1 MVSLKIP
8 PEEAILR
15 ITERI
20 DAIQT
25 IPGNQ
30 SGPEYYEFVR
40 WCSKTWQA
48 IDGIYGADDVHAE
61 ELRMLGIANCSCNS
75 ALQAQIL
82 VNAFHTRLLEYI
94 GEIRAGMEIKER

>member
-1 MVSLKIP
+1 MAGLKIA

-20 DAIQT
+20 DAIGS

-30 SGPEYYEFVR
+30 YGPEYYEFVR
-40 WCSKTWQA
+40 WCSKTWEA
-48 IDGIYGADDVHAE
+48 IDSIYGADDVHAE

-82 VNAFHTRLLEYI
+82 VNAFHARLLEYI
-94 GEIRAGMEIKER
+94 GEIRAGMETH